1 NTNVMRNRYEQ
12 FREELRELSNAR
24 VFYAVKANP
33 HLDIVKLLYELGTGF
48 EIASKDELDIVSSLD
63 VPSSKIISS
72 NPIKIPTFIES
83 AYERSV
89 NSFTFDSHTEIE
101 KLSQLAAGIM

>member
-1 NTNVMRNRYEQ
+1 MSSSAKVLIDTAHENVYRIIEQISSTKETPLLIMNTNVMRNRCEQ

-48 EIASKDELDIVSSLD
+48 EIASKDELDIVS
-63 VPSSKIISS
+63 
-72 NPIKIPTFIES
+72 
-83 AYERSV
+83 
-89 NSFTFDSHTEIE
+89 
-101 KLSQLAAGIM
+101 